1 MADSL
6 PVNQAPCPLR
16 RLACERKNR
25 VAGHGRA
32 GDTGPMNTNLS
43 PDASAQALAVR
54 PAYRVRPISADFLRR
69 VREQG
74 LDDLGQPVEHHIAQG
89 GEPCR
94 DVLRRAHPGEALI
107 LASHC
112 PLALPGPYREFGP
125 VFVRA
130 TAGESTLPLSALPLQ
145 GPQPYLG
152 TRFVLRAYSAQERIV
167 DGQVVE
173 AHEAEALLLQQL
185 DRAEVAFV
193 LARFAGYGCFAA
205 RIERA

>member
-1 MADSL
+1 MNPS
-6 PVNQAPCPLR
+6 PTTFCTAPLQP
-16 RLACERKNR
+16 
-25 VAGHGRA
+25 
-32 GDTGPMNTNLS
+32 
-43 PDASAQALAVR
+43 
-54 PAYRVRPISADFLRR
+54 YRVRPIAADFLRR

-94 DVLRRAHPGEALI
+94 DVLRRALPGEALI
-107 LASHC
+107 LASHS

-130 TAGESTLPLSALPLQ
+130 AAAESTAPLSALPLQ
-145 GPQPYLG
+145 GPQAYLG
-152 TRFVLRAYSAQERIV
+152 SRFVLRAYSAQERIV

-173 AHEAEALLLQQL
+173 AHEAEALLQQQFA
-185 DRAEVAFV
+185 RAEVAFV

-205 RIERA
+205 RIERV